1 MATSLHVTKT
11 SKEAFL
17 ASFKKLRN
25 TSSFS
30 VLYSI
35 SPFWNIMWRFTGIF
49 THYSAHSG
57 SARKYGKYEHY
68 ISVFYTLRKLH
79 CIPVRNKISL
89 NFSELSAQ
97 CRSSPSFTNYS
108 ENYSKLHQ
116 KTPASDHLEVS
127 CKKGVFKYCERFI
140 EKHQHESLFFNKA
153 ADLSPVML

>member
-25 TSSFS
+25 TSNFS

-49 THYSAHSG
+49 TYYSAHSG

-79 CIPVRNKISL
+79 CTPIRNKISL

-97 CRSSPSFTNYS
+97 CRSSPSIQIILKIIANSTR
-108 ENYSKLHQ
+108 K
-116 KTPASDHLEVS
+116 HLQAITWRCPV
-127 CKKGVFKYCERFI
+127 KKVFLNIVRN
-140 EKHQHESLFFNKA
+140 S
-153 ADLSPVML
+153 